1 MPADVRSIP
10 ALIEWH
16 AALASFQEGAGETL
30 MALNQE
36 VRRLAEWTAE
46 QGHLWARAVKL
57 ADQEITQ
64 AKAELAARKFPGFD
78 GRMPDTTVQE
88 RNLRR
93 AVAKHDYA
101 LEKVATCRAWVGRL
115 PKIIEEVYSAS
126 AHRLQMQLEG
136 DVARSLAELTRQI
149 EALERYAGISHDYA
163 ARPSDLAAPP
173 ASSATPSGEPQ

>member
-16 AALASFQEGAGETL
+16 AALAAFQEGAGEAL

-46 QGHLWARAVKL
+46 QGRLWSRAAREAEQ
-57 ADQEITQ
+57 AITQ
-64 AKAELAARKFPGFD
+64 AKAELAARRFPGFD

-101 LEKVATCRAWVGRL
+101 TEKVATCRAWVGRL

-136 DVARSLAELTRQI
+136 DVARGLAELTRQI

-163 ARPSDLAAPP
+163 ARPSDLPAPP
-173 ASSATPSGEPQ
+173 TAASGESP